1 MWSEGNHLHFD
12 GKMTSDFLPT
22 IAALHNVIRKQGYS
36 DVTLDFRKATYLSPE
51 FMIPLVATCRNY
63 RRENVQFD
71 ILMPEASAQARL
83 LSNANWAH
91 LIAPESY
98 ESKDQQNVKHMS
110 ARQFLTA
117 GEHFTAVDDSMSVIL
132 SSIEGIDRTRTK
144 ALEWALNEITDNV
157 LNHAES
163 PIGGVMQVMT
173 FPKLKRVDLFV
184 CDTGISIPR
193 SLRSSR
199 YDITDDTSAVRMA
212 IEEGVTR
219 NKSTNQGNGLYGTYK
234 CCEVSG
240 GEFDIVTGS
249 VFLRYRTNDLRV
261 GRSPI
266 PFTGTYVR
274 ASIRYDFERL
284 LERALIFGGRPHD
297 PSFDYIERT
306 YHVDG
311 DHVSFVVSKELNAFG
326 SRDAGRTARTKIA
339 NLMDGGRSPVEFDFE
354 GVRLISSSFAD
365 EVFGKLFEDLG
376 AIRFTQLCRFK
387 KVDSTVQ
394 GLIDRAIQQRIKG

>member
-1 MWSEGNHLHFD
+1 
-12 GKMTSDFLPT
+12 MTSDFLPT

>member
-1 MWSEGNHLHFD
+1 
-12 GKMTSDFLPT
+12 
-22 IAALHNVIRKQGYS
+22 
-36 DVTLDFRKATYLSPE
+36 
-51 FMIPLVATCRNY
+51 
-63 RRENVQFD
+63 
-71 ILMPEASAQARL
+71 
-83 LSNANWAH
+83 
-91 LIAPESY
+91 
-98 ESKDQQNVKHMS
+98 
-110 ARQFLTA
+110 
-117 GEHFTAVDDSMSVIL
+117 
-132 SSIEGIDRTRTK
+132 
-144 ALEWALNEITDNV
+144 
-157 LNHAES
+157 
-163 PIGGVMQVMT
+163 MQVMT

-261 GRSPI
+261 GRSRI